1 MAARKKSADGRRKVK
16 LQVIA
21 DAVQADGNTY
31 PNGAQFSVT
40 AAQAKELLAE
50 GKVVKA

>member
-1 MAARKKSADGRRKVK
+1 VAKKKVK

-21 DAVQADGNTY
+21 DAVQHDGNTY
-31 PNGAQFSVT
+31 PNGAVFSVSQ
-40 AAQAKELLAE
+40 ARAKELLNT